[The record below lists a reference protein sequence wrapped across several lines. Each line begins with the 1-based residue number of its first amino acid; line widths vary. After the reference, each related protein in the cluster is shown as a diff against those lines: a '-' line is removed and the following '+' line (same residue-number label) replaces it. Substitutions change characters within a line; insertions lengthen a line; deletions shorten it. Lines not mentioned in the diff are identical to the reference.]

1 MHPVLILI
9 AAKALGIGAYSA
21 WKKGRAKRLLRA
33 GRRERAPRRKL
44 KSRAPARIREKAP
57 GKCLIWPRLTCPGTP
72 VRAAFPSDLLQG
84 RPF

>member
-33 GRRERAPRRKL
+33 TCRGRSPRDVTAEAEVTGTGTDTGEDAGKVSDRTPSDRSRSSGPRRV
-44 KSRAPARIREKAP
+44 S
-57 GKCLIWPRLTCPGTP
+57 
-72 VRAAFPSDLLQG
+72 F
-84 RPF
+84 

>member
-33 GRRERAPRRKL
+33 GRRKL

>member
-33 GRRERAPRRKL
+33 GRRERAPRDVT
-44 KSRAPARIREKAP
+44 AEAEVTGA
-57 GKCLIWPRLTCPGTP
+57 G
-72 VRAAFPSDLLQG
+72 
-84 RPF
+84 